1 MQLHSDK
8 IENLANNE
16 KILRSLTSKLNFVM
30 CSTEKSKNIYEF
42 FIDKLQTSL
51 LIHEQKLNQQD
62 KKEHA
67 LQVSFNNYYSTL
79 YKDV

>member
-1 MQLHSDK
+1 
-8 IENLANNE
+8 
-16 KILRSLTSKLNFVM
+16 M

-79 YKDV
+79 YKGV